1 MLPIIKVDGECKCEI
16 VENLAC
22 DYSDFESDHRG
33 RGFIPVLS
41 CEELKEKLINATFCK
56 MDQILPKAR
65 KGAQVKIVEFQRWWV
80 LISKIFINTLE
91 GTHCIFKQIIVV
103 SFE

>member
-1 MLPIIKVDGECKCEI
+1 MLPIIKVDGECRCEI

-56 MDQILPKAR
+56 MDQIAPKTR
-65 KGAQVKIVEFQRWWV
+65 KGAKVKIVEFQRFWV
-80 LISKIFINTLE
+80 LLKKIFGQKL
-91 GTHCIFKQIIVV
+91 KVR
-103 SFE
+103 

>member
-1 MLPIIKVDGECKCEI
+1 M
-16 VENLAC
+16 
-22 DYSDFESDHRG
+22 
-33 RGFIPVLS
+33 LS

-80 LISKIFINTLE
+80 LISKIFGQTL
-91 GTHCIFKQIIVV
+91 THLKEIIVFQTNNDGFLSV
-103 SFE
+103 G

>member
-80 LISKIFINTLE
+80 LISKIFGQTL
-91 GTHCIFKQIIVV
+91 THSKKIMILENRVF
-103 SFE
+103 

>member
-41 CEELKEKLINATFCK
+41 CKELKEKLINATFCK
-56 MDQILPKAR
+56 MDQIVPKTR
-65 KGAQVKIVEFQRWWV
+65 KGAQVKILKFQRWWV
-80 LISKIFINTLE
+80 LNKPDFWQKINPLE
-91 GTHCIFKQIIVV
+91 GNN
-103 SFE
+103 

>member
-1 MLPIIKVDGECKCEI
+1 MLPIIKVNGECRCEI

-33 RGFIPVLS
+33 RSFLPKLS

-56 MDQILPKAR
+56 MDQIVPQTG
-65 KGAQVKIVEFQRWWV
+65 KGAQVKF
-80 LISKIFINTLE
+80 L
-91 GTHCIFKQIIVV
+91 
-103 SFE
+103 